1 METVLD
7 FLRYSPFE
15 YNMPVAVVSLI
26 YGVFWFIVYN
36 MYTLWHINDIG
47 KDNRKIKILP
57 PSISQTY
64 YMIDVRWLFQMFMY
78 SSIFSIIC
86 IGQSALYV
94 IVGVMFTVMT
104 VNPSVNSGNKFLIP
118 HMIGAVSAITLG
130 LLGLAVCFFSWNIVA
145 LLVIIAGFDI
155 FTVIQCKRSG
165 DEHMVY
171 YIELISLSGLMVG
184 FLTAIIEKF

>member
-1 METVLD
+1 METILD

-15 YNMPVAVVSLI
+15 YDMSVAVVSLI

-104 VNPSVNSGNKFLIP
+104 VNPSVNSGKKFLIP
-118 HMIGAVSAITLG
+118 HMIGAVSAITIG
-130 LLGLAVCFFSWNIVA
+130 LLGLAVCFFSWKIVA

-171 YIELISLSGLMVG
+171 YIELISLSGLMIG

>member
-15 YNMPVAVVSLI
+15 YDMSVAVVSLI

-104 VNPSVNSGNKFLIP
+104 VNPSVNSGKKFLIP
-118 HMIGAVSAITLG
+118 HMIGAVSAITIG
-130 LLGLAVCFFSWNIVA
+130 LLGLAVCFFSWKIVA

-171 YIELISLSGLMVG
+171 YIELISLSGLMIG

>member
-1 METVLD
+1 
-7 FLRYSPFE
+7 
-15 YNMPVAVVSLI
+15 
-26 YGVFWFIVYN
+26 
-36 MYTLWHINDIG
+36 
-47 KDNRKIKILP
+47 
-57 PSISQTY
+57 
-64 YMIDVRWLFQMFMY
+64 MFMY

-104 VNPSVNSGNKFLIP
+104 VNPSVNSGKKFLIP
-118 HMIGAVSAITLG
+118 HMIGAVSAITIG
-130 LLGLAVCFFSWNIVA
+130 LLGLAVCFFSWKIVA

-155 FTVIQCKRSG
+155 FTVIQCKRNG

-171 YIELISLSGLMVG
+171 YIELISLSGLMIG